1 VHGQGSGDVQKCG
14 PERDPVAVPQPQ
26 LTPALAALRDQLS
39 RLENPDGAALA
50 AALAAPIT
58 FDDVR
63 GFVSFEDDSYVRALI
78 YRDDRLELRLHCWR
92 PGQSSSLHGHGAS
105 ACAFKI
111 LRGTATET
119 VLGDRDRVWAPGSVV
134 VENAPRLH
142 QVMNAGRDSLLTLH
156 AYSPPLPID
165 APSSP
170 RGRQIVVVGGGF
182 AGAAVAY
189 HLLREMDGRGRIH
202 LVEMGPWLGRGIA
215 YGVESEVFRLN
226 VPASRMSLDPETPDD
241 FVRFSGSEAAP
252 HSFLTRALYGRYVT
266 DRLAACVK
274 TSPAKLRLWRDEAVA
289 VTPDAVVLRGGATL
303 PAEAVVLATGIV
315 PRAPDAWHPRV
326 VDAWDECALAT
337 LPKEGHLLLLG
348 SGLSALDVLAFLSA
362 QGFSG
367 EVTLVSPRGL
377 LPLPHEPAFQGA
389 TPLSAEDVARAPNAL
404 LPLVRWVRQTVAAG
418 VAAGLP
424 WQRAVDRLRPHIAAL
439 YRGLSHADRAS
450 FIRHVRPYWDVFR
463 HRAPADALA
472 HVGDWTRR
480 GRLRRLAGRVKIG
493 KRDAA
498 AATVAVTIQERSG
511 HRRHE
516 QFDAVVRCVGPALD
530 AAETTTPLVQ
540 SLVDGGLATLLPR
553 GLGLDTAGDGRV
565 VDGRGAPSPR
575 IFGIGAVRRAADWE
589 TTSVPDIARHAQ
601 QLARLIVR
609 G

>member
-1 VHGQGSGDVQKCG
+1 M
-14 PERDPVAVPQPQ
+14 AATQPQ
-26 LTPALAALRDQLS
+26 LTPTLAALRDHLLAIE
-39 RLENPDGAALA
+39 RPDGPAMAAALA
-50 AALAAPIT
+50 AAPVT

-63 GFVSFEDDSYVRALI
+63 GFVSFADESYVRALI
-78 YRDDRLELRLHCWR
+78 FRNERLELRLHCWR

-142 QVMNAGRDSLLTLH
+142 QVMNAGRDPLLTLH

-165 APSSP
+165 APSSR

-189 HLLREMDGRGRIH
+189 HLLREMDGHGRIH

-226 VPASRMSLDPETPDD
+226 VPASRMSMDPETPDD
-241 FVRFSGSEAAP
+241 FVKFSGSEAAP
-252 HSFLTRALYGRYVT
+252 HAFLGRALYARYV
-266 DRLAACVK
+266 AARFGAMVK
-274 TSPAKLRLWRDEAVA
+274 TSRAKLRLWRDEAVA
-289 VTPDAVVLRGGATL
+289 ITRDTVVLRGGATL

-315 PRAPDAWHPRV
+315 PRVKHSSYHPRV

-337 LPKEGHLLLLG
+337 LPMEGRLLLLG
-348 SGLSALDVLAFLSA
+348 SGLSALDVLAFLDA
-362 QGFSG
+362 QGFAG

-377 LPLPHEPAFQGA
+377 LPLPHEPEFQGT
-389 TPLSAEDVARAPNAL
+389 TPLAAADADRAPQAIR
-404 LPLVRWVRQTVAAG
+404 PLVRWVRQTIAAA

-424 WQRAVDRLRPHIAAL
+424 WQRAVDSLRPHVVRL
-439 YRGLSHADRAS
+439 YRALPHADRAS
-450 FIRHVRPYWDVFR
+450 FVRHVRPYWDVFR

-480 GRLRRLAGRVKIG
+480 GRLRRLAGRVTIG
-493 KRDAA
+493 SDEAA
-498 AATVAVTIQERSG
+498 GATVAVTIEERSG
-511 HRRHE
+511 HKRHE
-516 QFDAVVRCVGPALD
+516 RFDAVVRCVGPALD
-530 AAETTTPLVQ
+530 VAEASTPLLQ
-540 SLVDGGLATLLPR
+540 SLIDGGLAALAAS
-553 GLGLDTAGDGRV
+553 GLGIETTTDGRV
-565 VDGRGAPSPR
+565 VDARGEASHR
-575 IFGIGAVRRAADWE
+575 IFGIGAVRRACDWE
-589 TTSVPDIARHAQ
+589 TTSVPDIAKHAQ
-601 QLARLIVR
+601 QLAREIAR
-609 G
+609 R